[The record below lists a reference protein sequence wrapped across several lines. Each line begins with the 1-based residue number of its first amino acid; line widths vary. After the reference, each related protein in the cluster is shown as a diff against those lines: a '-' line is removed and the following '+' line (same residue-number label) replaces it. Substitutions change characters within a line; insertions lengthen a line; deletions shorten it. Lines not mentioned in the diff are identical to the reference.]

1 MPMKW
6 YIVHTYSGYEG
17 KVKLAL
23 EQRIEELGLQDL
35 FGEILVPQQEV
46 QQKLKDGGTRKGTKK
61 LFPGYVIVEMTM
73 ANESWHLINE
83 TAKVTGFV
91 GGGKK
96 PRPVPMSQIDA
107 LRETLSSGQVAEPID
122 IAVDKGDSVR
132 ITAGPFA
139 NFVGVVEQSRPDRQ
153 KVRVLVSIFGRSTP
167 IDLDFNQIEIVK

>member
-1 MPMKW
+1 MKW

-23 EQRIEELGLQDL
+23 EQRIAELGLQDL
-35 FGEILVPQQEV
+35 FGEILVPQHEV

-91 GGGKK
+91 GGAKK
-96 PRPVPMSQIDA
+96 PRPVPQAQIDA
-107 LRETLSSGQVAEPID
+107 LRETLDTGQVAETID
-122 IAVDKGDSVR
+122 LAVDKGDSVR